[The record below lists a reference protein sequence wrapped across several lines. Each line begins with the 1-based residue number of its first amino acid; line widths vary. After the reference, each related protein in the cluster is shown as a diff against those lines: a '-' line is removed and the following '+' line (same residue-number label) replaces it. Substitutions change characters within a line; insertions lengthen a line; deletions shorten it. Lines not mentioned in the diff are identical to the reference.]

1 MKKSVKVILCLF
13 EMNNN
18 LLFTCRT
25 QASRG
30 DFIYKVKLKNFQ
42 SLHF

>member
-13 EMNNN
+13 GMNNKV
-18 LLFTCRT
+18 LFTCRT

-30 DFIYKVKLKNFQ
+30 HIGLK
-42 SLHF
+42 